1 MFCFSSRAERQ
12 SSLLGSPKTEN
23 PTPNPNAGDDKRRA
37 TSEID
42 ENAPAVRTNFTHKT
56 AIWSTRAAVGVNG
69 PSEKDFHAVSYAREE
84 QPAYVLKCVAYAVEF
99 FFLLLLLLSCVIA
112 VIIDICAVRL
122 CHERKSAKAR
132 VNPPHYSSQ
141 GSLSALGAHRR
152 SQPRREILATATELR
167 RHGRRTT
174 EQDSPRTH
182 GFSPSWHRRHSTT
195 TITTATTLYD
205 DYDDDLCGRGRGE
218 MTTAR

>member
-1 MFCFSSRAERQ
+1 MTDRSVSEFSQPTSAGIQFHTRTKCVTTGPAPNSQLGMFCFSSRAERQ

-69 PSEKDFHAVSYAREE
+69 PSEKDFHAVSYARGE

-99 FFLLLLLLSCVIA
+99 FFFCCCCCRVLLLLLLIFVR
-112 VIIDICAVRL
+112 CAYVTR
-122 CHERKSAKAR
+122 ERA
-132 VNPPHYSSQ
+132 Q
-141 GSLSALGAHRR
+141 RR
-152 SQPRREILATATELR
+152 A
-167 RHGRRTT
+167 
-174 EQDSPRTH
+174 
-182 GFSPSWHRRHSTT
+182 
-195 TITTATTLYD
+195 
-205 DYDDDLCGRGRGE
+205 
-218 MTTAR
+218 